1 MATKPLKIGIV
12 SANWSLKVHGAAW
25 RRIPGVE
32 VVAICTSRQE
42 TARAA
47 AAAHGLRKAY
57 WDHREMFADPE
68 LDIVDVGTRPSIR
81 VPIVRD
87 ALLAGKHVYSA
98 IPFATSL
105 AEADELHRLQ
115 RERDVVGVVDA
126 QFRWVPAAQQMKAMI
141 DAGFIGNPLGF
152 NVELFLPLVSNEG
165 RTYAFSAFSPSV
177 DPYYWLAEAGTGAGG
192 WRNFATHALLTLSHL
207 LGPVEEITGMI
218 ATGVP
223 LWQLPDGTNLKPENE
238 DLGSA
243 TVRLTNGA
251 IGSLQTGWCV
261 PDTEGWR
268 IEIWGDRGRLLLTDP
283 TFGNGVSQKL
293 YAGDTRLMP
302 RGQRACAEVPIEA
315 RFFSPF
321 AERQTGDAPQPF
333 AAMDWMFA
341 SMADAVRG
349 CGAASPSFEEAAAA
363 HRVVEALFVGAAER
377 RSVRV
382 ADMI

>member
-1 MATKPLKIGIV
+1 MPSRPLKIGIV

-25 RRIPGVE
+25 RRIPDVE
-32 VVAICTSRQE
+32 VVAICTSRQA
-42 TARAA
+42 TAQAA
-47 AAAHGLRKAY
+47 AAEHGLRKAY

-98 IPFATSL
+98 IPFATSG
-105 AEADELHRLQ
+105 AEADELQRLQ
-115 RERDVVGVVDA
+115 REKGVVGVVDA
-126 QFRWVPAAQQMKAMI
+126 QFRWVPAVQQMKAMI
-141 DAGFIGNPLGF
+141 DAGYIGKPLGF
-152 NVELFLPLVSNEG
+152 NVQLFLPLVSSSDG

-207 LGPVEEITGMI
+207 LGPVEEIAGMI
-218 ATGVP
+218 TTGVP
-223 LWQLPDGTNLKPENE
+223 LWQLPDGTDLEPQNE

-243 TVRLTNGA
+243 TIRLANGA
-251 IGSLQTGWCV
+251 IGSVQTGWCV

-268 IEIWGDRGRLLLTDP
+268 IEIWGDKGRLLLTDP
-283 TFGNGVSQKL
+283 TFGNGITQKL

-302 RGQRACAEVPIEA
+302 YGQRACAEVQIEP

-321 AERQTGDAPQPF
+321 PDRQSGTSPQPF

-341 SMADAVRG
+341 SMAAAVRG
-349 CGAASPSFEEAAAA
+349 EGTASPSFEEAAAA
-363 HRVVEALFVGAAER
+363 HHVVEALFSAAAQR
-377 RSVRV
+377 RSVRIGI
-382 ADMI
+382 D